1 MVEDN
6 VVVEQYAHASWRITF
21 TGEHDMSTVPA
32 IRQALDEV
40 FGYGTNILLDF
51 SEATF
56 IDSSVLGQLVE
67 AQRRADAN
75 TDERLVLA
83 VPPASPPALVIDLTG
98 MREVLRIYDSRD
110 EAAEA
115 LLAQSRTD

>member
-1 MVEDN
+1 MVEN
-6 VVVEQYAHASWRITF
+6 KVVVEQYAHASWRITF
-21 TGEHDMSTVPA
+21 TGEHDISTVPA

-40 FGYGTNILLDF
+40 FGHGTNILLDF

-56 IDSSVLGQLVE
+56 IDSSVLSQLVK

-75 TDERLVLA
+75 ADERLVLA

-115 LLAQSRTD
+115 LVAQSPTD

>member
-1 MVEDN
+1 MVEN
-6 VVVEQYAHASWRITF
+6 KVVVEQYAHASWRITF
-21 TGEHDMSTVPA
+21 TGEHDISTVPA

-51 SEATF
+51 SETTF
-56 IDSSVLGQLVE
+56 IDSSVLSQLVE
-67 AQRRADAN
+67 AQRRADTNA
-75 TDERLVLA
+75 DERLVLA
-83 VPPASPPALVIDLTG
+83 VLPASPPALVIDLTG

-115 LLAQSRTD
+115 LLAESPTD

>member
-1 MVEDN
+1 MVEN
-6 VVVEQYAHASWRITF
+6 KVVVEQYAHASWRITF
-21 TGEHDMSTVPA
+21 TGEHDISTVPA

-56 IDSSVLGQLVE
+56 IDSSVLSQLVK

-75 TDERLVLA
+75 ADERLVLA

-115 LLAQSRTD
+115 LVAQSPTD